1 MPQKLL
7 TVADSFQLEDLPLVV
22 APGPRVSE
30 FEGPGDV
37 MVEVCRPDGTVLPSV
52 MTLSFSAEIIPGDER
67 RWICAFRELRRDHV
81 PIGSEVWFR
90 PTLH

>member
-7 TVADSFQLEDLPLVV
+7 TVADSFQLHDLPLVV

-30 FEGPGDV
+30 FDGPGDV
-37 MVEVCRPDGTVLPSV
+37 MVEISRPDGTTLPSV
-52 MTLSFSAEIIPGDER
+52 MTLSFSAELIPGDEA
-67 RWICAFRELRRDHV
+67 RWICAFRELRPADV